1 MRSCCAIASTSSSV
15 SPHSARQSSRQSMSA
30 NPCQVARRRVE
41 CRAHG
46 RIGARL
52 RGAAEYG
59 LALGQP
65 DVQPQRVAPLAALF
79 PVLERGAAVGDLW
92 IGSAQVCDFVLDA
105 CKQALVHAPSLS
117 AQPGEALTSVKGP
130 RGGLPS
136 IGAKEAKTYA
146 CKAQEHRRLGPGNHP
161 PGAGAREARPR
172 GRAPRDRRGD
182 EGRAP
187 GGGGEWPAS
196 TPGSGGRA
204 PKPGRARAPFHENAA
219 RSRRRRQGRCGAG
232 DERHARL
239 RRHRRA
245 RRFGDAR
252 RHRRLA
258 GAEAPAASPLML
270 RALAGGARDLGR
282 VQEIATVLLR
292 YGFGDLVRRLGVAV
306 HWKERGQPLELDSPQ
321 RVRRA
326 LQELGPT
333 FVKLGQILATRV
345 DLFPPEW
352 IEEFEKLQ
360 DQAPPSDFDAVRMQ
374 LAEDLGAP
382 PEEVFAAFEPE
393 PIAAG
398 SIAQVHRAR
407 AAVGAECRSAER
419 VAASFR
425 ERPEVVV
432 PRVYWDWTGERVNV
446 QAFVDGTPSRD
457 PETLEAAGLDR
468 RGLAHRGA
476 QAMLKM
482 VLEDGFFHAD
492 PHPGNVFYLPGNRV
506 AFIDF
511 GMVGHLSERRR
522 DELVQLLNGLVGR
535 DAEAVVDILLEW
547 AGSAKVDADKLAG
560 DVDAFIDRY
569 HGVPL
574 EELRMSAMLADITAM
589 LREHRLA
596 LPPDLALV
604 LKACLTLETYGRELD
619 PQFDMVGEA
628 APFLRDATLERFGA
642 GRLAK
647 RGWRAGRVLFD
658 LLAQLPRDLR
668 SLARSAR
675 SGKLKV
681 HVDITSLAGF
691 GHQVDTAANRLAIG
705 IVTAAFI
712 IGSSIVMTIEAGPK
726 LLGLPF
732 FGLVGFLG
740 ALVGGAWLFVSI
752 LRSGGGR

>member
-232 DERHARL
+232 DARHARL

-258 GAEAPAASPLML
+258 GAEAPAAAPLML

-282 VQEIATVLLR
+282 VQEIAATLLR
-292 YGFGDLVRRLGVAV
+292 YGFGDLVRRLGIAV
-306 HWKERGQPLELDSPQ
+306 HWKEGGQPVQLDSPQ

-326 LQELGPT
+326 LQDLGPT

-407 AAVGAECRSAER
+407 AADGAELAVKERRPGIVPVVEADLRLLARLAETIDAHFPDLAGLRPREVVRQFTRTMRIELDLAAECRSAER

-468 RGLAHRGA
+468 RALAHRGA

-547 AGSAKVDADKLAG
+547 AGPAKVDADKLAG

-628 APFLRDATLERFGA
+628 APFLAF
-642 GRLAK
+642 
-647 RGWRAGRVLFD
+647 
-658 LLAQLPRDLR
+658 
-668 SLARSAR
+668 
-675 SGKLKV
+675 
-681 HVDITSLAGF
+681 
-691 GHQVDTAANRLAIG
+691 
-705 IVTAAFI
+705 VTA
-712 IGSSIVMTIEAGPK
+712 
-726 LLGLPF
+726 GL
-732 FGLVGFLG
+732 
-740 ALVGGAWLFVSI
+740 
-752 LRSGGGR
+752 